1 MSGGC
6 RPALSAS
13 RPDEDHMR
21 DLKIARKYAH
31 TLLEVATEKKKT
43 DKVLADVK
51 SIRTLFNESEDLR
64 RFLDNPLIKEPKKN
78 DILTRIF
85 QGKINDLTLNLLKL
99 LVSKGREKELP
110 GVLDQYEVMLNEQN
124 GIVQVE
130 VTSAVKLDKKQEKM
144 LLDRLAQITGKKP
157 ELVYRIDKAV
167 IGGFVARI
175 GDTIIDGSVRRQLE
189 RLKERFSKASQIR
202 SN

>member
-1 MSGGC
+1 
-6 RPALSAS
+6 
-13 RPDEDHMR
+13 MR